1 MTFESLTAASSK
13 KHVSKRADKHRS
25 GFRTNPL
32 SVFPTLRRFFFL
44 GRGLDN
50 VNFPPRTL
58 ISWWTFTQAR
68 RATPYLPANRLNEV
82 EREKREKGYSLRFGS
97 TRRFFGRTSHGY
109 GDTFPRV
116 SVDFRQES
124 VDRGTRGYNE
134 TQNRINRVYTF
145 GWRKVHLLFPPS
157 VSEEGG
163 RDWAGR
169 FEGKFHRVLN
179 LRRRKGDGSISFT
192 AAYDHRS
199 EARSKSRSS
208 DRRCKSDLPFGDPTN
223 PQDSRGYF
231 IRRLRL
237 DNGGIRGGVRR
248 FLSNPSR
255 PLLVLMRSQW
265 SVPSS
270 GVDTVQTT

>member
-1 MTFESLTAASSK
+1 MRINTGRDSERTLYPFFQPSS
-13 KHVSKRADKHRS
+13 SIFF
-25 GFRTNPL
+25 FRTRARYCQL
-32 SVFPTLRRFFFL
+32 S
-44 GRGLDN
+44 
-50 VNFPPRTL
+50 PPY
-58 ISWWTFTQAR
+58 INIVVDVY
-68 RATPYLPANRLNEV
+68 PG
-82 EREKREKGYSLRFGS
+82 EKGHSISARKQIKRSRERKEGEGLFFTVWLDS
-97 TRRFFGRTSHGY
+97 TLLWPTSHGY

-134 TQNRINRVYTF
+134 TQNRINRVYNF

-163 RDWAGR
+163 RDWADR

-179 LRRRKGDGSISFT
+179 LRRRKGVGSISFT

-223 PQDSRGYF
+223 PEDSRGYF

-237 DNGGIRGGVRR
+237 DYGGIRGGVRR